1 MYGGICALASF
12 TREELKDKVI
22 NNPSFKAFLELLPWL
37 RELIS
42 DFYSSN
48 YASCLQTL
56 ETKKAELRLDMY
68 LCGHVDALCQE
79 IRHRGIIQYFYP
91 YLSVDLQQMAQTF
104 NTEMPVLEAEICE
117 LIAADK
123 LHARMDSYEKVSQQ
137 KLLEPER
144 DAERTDFD
152 CCGLVDPVRASP
164 EQAQRHVHA
173 RV

>member
-1 MYGGICALASF
+1 M
-12 TREELKDKVI
+12 
-22 NNPSFKAFLELLPWL
+22 PWL

-68 LCGHVDALCQE
+68 LCSNVDALCQE

-123 LHARMDSYEKVSQQ
+123 LHARMDSYEKVQQ
-137 KLLEPER
+137 ERLELNK
-144 DAERTDFD
+144 
-152 CCGLVDPVRASP
+152 GWIY
-164 EQAQRHVHA
+164 
-173 RV
+173 

>member
-1 MYGGICALASF
+1 MQSILQRSSLCRANWNIQ
-12 TREELKDKVI
+12 VI

-68 LCGHVDALCQE
+68 LYSHVDALCQE

-123 LHARMDSYEKVSQQ
+123 LHARMDSYEKVNN
-137 KLLEPER
+137 KRALGV
-144 DAERTDFD
+144 
-152 CCGLVDPVRASP
+152 GLMVD
-164 EQAQRHVHA
+164 
-173 RV
+173 